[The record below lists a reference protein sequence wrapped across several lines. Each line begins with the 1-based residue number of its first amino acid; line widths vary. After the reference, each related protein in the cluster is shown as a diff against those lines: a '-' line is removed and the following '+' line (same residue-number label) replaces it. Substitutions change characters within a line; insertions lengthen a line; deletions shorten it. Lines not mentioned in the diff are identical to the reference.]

1 MKLRASA
8 LAAALY
14 AAAISFA
21 ANGPPLAGVW
31 NIEAKGQAASSGD
44 LHFRI
49 RQNDGSDPLDIRVR
63 VSAGA
68 KETTIARGIR
78 DSLDSQ
84 LPAHRFKVEL
94 GEGSNVLVSDS
105 RGQPN
110 FSVELLDSDIDELRV
125 AVQGVTPMASP
136 TVPEQAKP
144 AEPPVVAP
152 ASSDAPGAVIATPG
166 DTIPV
171 PGSGTGVP
179 DNSPRVPNASPPAP
193 VTPAAPSP
201 SPPPAAAPAPA
212 PAPEPAPTPGPAPPP
227 EPAAPDGAT
236 AAPPPT
242 G

>member
-1 MKLRASA
+1 MKLRAST
-8 LAAALY
+8 LAAVALC
-14 AAAISFA
+14 AAAFSFA
-21 ANGPPLAGVW
+21 VNGPPLAGVW
-31 NIEAKGQAASSGD
+31 NIEAKGRAASSGD

-49 RQNDGSDPLDIRVR
+49 RQNDGSDPLDIKVR
-63 VSAGA
+63 VNVGA
-68 KETTIARGIR
+68 KEATIARGIR
-78 DSLDSQ
+78 DSLGSQ

-94 GEGSNVLVSDS
+94 GQGSNVLVSDS

-110 FSVELLDSDIDELRV
+110 FSVELVDSDIDELRV

-144 AEPPVVAP
+144 AEPPIVPP
-152 ASSDAPGAVIATPG
+152 ASGDAPGAVIAPPG
-166 DTIPV
+166 DAIPA

-179 DNSPRVPNASPPAP
+179 DNSPRAPNASPPAP

-201 SPPPAAAPAPA
+201 SPPPAPAPVPA
-212 PAPEPAPTPGPAPPP
+212 PAPEPAAPK
-227 EPAAPDGAT
+227 GAT

>member
-1 MKLRASA
+1 MKLRAST
-8 LAAALY
+8 LAAVALC
-14 AAAISFA
+14 AAAFSFA

-31 NIEAKGQAASSGD
+31 NIEAKGRAASSGD

-49 RQNDGSDPLDIRVR
+49 RQNDGSDPLDIKVR
-63 VSAGA
+63 VNVGA
-68 KETTIARGIR
+68 KEATIARGIR
-78 DSLDSQ
+78 DSLGSQ

-94 GEGSNVLVSDS
+94 GQGSNVLVSDS

-110 FSVELLDSDIDELRV
+110 FSVELVDSDIDELRV

-144 AEPPVVAP
+144 AEPPIVPP
-152 ASSDAPGAVIATPG
+152 ASGDAPGAVIAPPG
-166 DTIPV
+166 DAIPA

-179 DNSPRVPNASPPAP
+179 DNSPRAPNASPPAP

-201 SPPPAAAPAPA
+201 SPPPAPAPVPA
-212 PAPEPAPTPGPAPPP
+212 PAPEPAAPK
-227 EPAAPDGAT
+227 GAT